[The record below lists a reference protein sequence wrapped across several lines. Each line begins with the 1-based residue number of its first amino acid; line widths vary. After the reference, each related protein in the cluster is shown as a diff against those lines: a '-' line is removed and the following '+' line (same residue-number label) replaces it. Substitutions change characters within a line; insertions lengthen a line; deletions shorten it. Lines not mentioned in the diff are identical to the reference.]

1 MQLRNCSA
9 EVNSY
14 PVLTVVGD
22 DRTKYT
28 LHDAIVLTSY
38 KSHVAVYSKGK
49 LYLLPRHNYS
59 RTTWIHLRKFIEDY
73 CDAIPSY
80 YKDDLYSSKDVI
92 MCEGYTDSTGVM
104 LYRY

>member
-1 MQLRNCSA
+1 MQLRNCTA

-14 PVLTVVGD
+14 PVLTVI
-22 DRTKYT
+22 DRDRKKHV
-28 LHDAIVLTSY
+28 LHNASVLISY
-38 KSHVAVYSKGK
+38 ASTVAAYADGK

-59 RTTWIHLRKFIEDY
+59 RTTWMHLRKFVEDY

-80 YKDDLYSSKDVI
+80 YKDDLYSNKDVI

>member
-14 PVLTVVGD
+14 PVLTVVD
-22 DRTKYT
+22 NDRTAHT

-38 KSHVAVYSKGK
+38 KSHVAVYSNGK
-49 LYLLPRHNYS
+49 LYLLPRHGYS
-59 RTTWIHLRKFIEDY
+59 RTTWMHLRKFIEDY

-80 YKDDLYSSKDVI
+80 YKADLYSNDDVI

>member
-9 EVNSY
+9 DVNSY
-14 PVLTVVGD
+14 PVITVVGD

-59 RTTWIHLRKFIEDY
+59 CTTWTHLRKFIEDY
-73 CDAIPSY
+73 CDAI
-80 YKDDLYSSKDVI
+80 KDVI
-92 MCEGYTDSTGVM
+92 MCEGYIDSTGVM